1 MPYLCCFDIVNKD
14 IKEGDF
20 MKKIV
25 TIVIIILI
33 FSSEISFAN
42 SESIE
47 LNETMSIEDMLNT
60 YNKFTPEFL
69 QVYGNI
75 KRGKSPRNYID
86 DFDIKGD
93 NIIFKVFKNKSGH
106 ICNIGVIISDVY
118 SQNTLIRVGRSL
130 IFSSIGYKN
139 NIPDDI
145 NYKVIDDMIKNSFIG
160 NIKFVYSPITNRL
173 YTVSSSHDD
182 EYNIWY
188 MIVYAFP
195 KK

>member
-1 MPYLCCFDIVNKD
+1 M
-14 IKEGDF
+14 
-20 MKKIV
+20 
-25 TIVIIILI
+25 LI

-47 LNETMSIEDMLNT
+47 LNETMSIEDTLNT

-69 QVYGNI
+69 QAYGSI
-75 KRGKSPRNYID
+75 QRGKSPRPYID
-86 DFDIKGD
+86 DFDIEGD

-130 IFSSIGYKN
+130 IFSSVGYKN

-145 NYKVIDDMIKNSFIG
+145 NYKVLDDMIRNSFIG
-160 NIKFVYSPITNRL
+160 NVKFVYSPITNRL
-173 YTVSSSHDD
+173 YTISSSHDD